1 MYYVIMIHSCIF
13 HIIYSIVPPGQPNT
27 LSVESI
33 GATWI
38 QISWQPPLT
47 IDFPISRYEVIAQAT
62 DNPDVIIRNMSTLN
76 NNTLVNVTDL
86 LPGTMYNLTVV
97 AVIEAGEVVTR
108 GVESVPL
115 GDIMTQSGFIGKM

>member
-1 MYYVIMIHSCIF
+1 
-13 HIIYSIVPPGQPNT
+13 
-27 LSVESI
+27 
-33 GATWI
+33 
-38 QISWQPPLT
+38 
-47 IDFPISRYEVIAQAT
+47 
-62 DNPDVIIRNMSTLN
+62 MSTLN

-115 GDIMTQSGFIGKM
+115 GDIITQSGFIGKM